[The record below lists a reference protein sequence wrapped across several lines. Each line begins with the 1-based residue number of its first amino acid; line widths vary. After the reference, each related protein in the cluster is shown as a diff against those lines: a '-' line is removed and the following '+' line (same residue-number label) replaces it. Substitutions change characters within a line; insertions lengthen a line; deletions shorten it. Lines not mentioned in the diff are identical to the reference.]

1 MIENY
6 IIEPF
11 DSNNTY
17 STLYKGIHKL
27 KKHKVIIKMN
37 YDLLSKKLLD
47 NEIRIYLYLLKHKF
61 YDVPCIKNIGSLNDK
76 TKYIIME
83 YKENNLSHG
92 EVTINKINQ
101 VYSILKKLHILNIVH
116 RDIKPENFL
125 INKDKIYVID
135 FGLSGFYN
143 INTRFCKMIGN
154 PKYCSINCHK
164 NSYVYEYKDDFFS
177 MIYMFLHLNNPHI
190 LWKCSMKENPFQY
203 YESNEINDYLK
214 YLWINLIELP

>member
-101 VYSILKKLHILNIVH
+101 VYSILKKLHTLNIVH

-143 INTRFCKMIGN
+143 INTIFRKMIGN
-154 PKYCSINCHK
+154 PKYCSINCYK